1 MRMISWFDGAC
12 IYIRNMKPRQESHNF
27 QANLGYLVRL
37 YIKKKKK
44 KRKEEERKKRRTN
57 ESH

>member
-44 KRKEEERKKRRTN
+44 KKERGRKEEKENK
-57 ESH
+57 